1 MISSGKH
8 AFLKVKNIELVNENG
23 EIIKGDTILD
33 PTWNLAAHRYGAKPE
48 DFCRSYEEIR
58 KHDIKSDKTDTE
70 CHKNDEDLE
79 SATLE
84 LDEQKLRMVFTSIG
98 IADKEG
104 NFPIKNLID
113 QSKMIDDTN
122 LSEEESLKKQLL
134 LLEEYCPEFAT
145 CQNSTSA
152 ILQGIIL
159 NQENLKFNRCVVNR
173 VYEREDENKKPILY
187 VYADLP
193 NAGKKFYFADKDIGK
208 FSELSQKEFETRFE
222 CYQED
227 IEKQGGIRPWEK
239 VEETQ
244 NMQQD
249 LSRSSGNV
257 LPAEREER

>member
-1 MISSGKH
+1 
-8 AFLKVKNIELVNENG
+8 
-23 EIIKGDTILD
+23 
-33 PTWNLAAHRYGAKPE
+33 
-48 DFCRSYEEIR
+48 
-58 KHDIKSDKTDTE
+58 
-70 CHKNDEDLE
+70 
-79 SATLE
+79 
-84 LDEQKLRMVFTSIG
+84 MVFTSIG